1 TEWRADVEWMMDS
14 LVQFLMSPV
23 WSFHVNNFVDQNCLI
38 FDTEEE
44 NNFHTQMLIDNTKT
58 IKLFQPLLAVDDFLL
73 FKSIMVQRNLQLD
86 EEVLKNLQDSETSP
100 IHNKEVSSTPTSSTH
115 VNEEDKIL
123 QDILLKSKIEHEQ
136 HVQQEEEQFQKL
148 IRQATEESL
157 KTYELEVK
165 KSAQANSSDPV
176 LTPGTV
182 MINEEDSVQKRED
195 YLKRQRDQLI
205 ARKVK
210 KREAELKDFLKDNP
224 PSSENGSVTHPPMNN
239 IAVNCQKERKAIKG
253 KEKRKAKP
261 VLTPA
266 VADKITH

>member
-1 TEWRADVEWMMDS
+1 M
-14 LVQFLMSPV
+14 
-23 WSFHVNNFVDQNCLI
+23 
-38 FDTEEE
+38 
-44 NNFHTQMLIDNTKT
+44 
-58 IKLFQPLLAVDDFLL
+58 DDFLL

-176 LTPGTV
+176 LTPVSIATKSQS
-182 MINEEDSVQKRED
+182 NSVGSETELVQTKLSSKAAILPALPSHLISSIASSSGPTSLIEPNAAIPPITNIPTKNVSHFET
-195 YLKRQRDQLI
+195 LSNLPKQTSTTILEQPLQLPMTSPLSESTTLGATEAAANWLQS
-205 ARKVK
+205 ARTEVQTHT
-210 KREAELKDFLKDNP
+210 
-224 PSSENGSVTHPPMNN
+224 SSLNV
-239 IAVNCQKERKAIKG
+239 R
-253 KEKRKAKP
+253 
-261 VLTPA
+261 
-266 VADKITH
+266 